1 MNEDRLKHIEDMV
14 EQLIRIG
21 GNTVAA
27 IEELRKGQGDL
38 RHDLEEL
45 RKGQTD
51 MRYDLEELR
60 KGQAEL
66 KNELADFRKE
76 TLQRLDHLGCN
87 IDYLA
92 NKVIQHDMQLYRI
105 QQKLG

>member
-27 IEELRKGQGDL
+27 I
-38 RHDLEEL
+38 
-45 RKGQTD
+45 
-51 MRYDLEELR
+51 EELR